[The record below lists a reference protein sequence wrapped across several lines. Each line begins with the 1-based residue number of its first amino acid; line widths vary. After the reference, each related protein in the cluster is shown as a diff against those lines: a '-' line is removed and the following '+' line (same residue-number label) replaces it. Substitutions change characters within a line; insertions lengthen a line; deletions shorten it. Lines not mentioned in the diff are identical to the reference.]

1 LSSKSC
7 GACNVRGRGGRRG
20 RVGGGYVTSG
30 YRGHR
35 GDGYGS
41 GGFRGGRGASSNAQ
55 GAQVN
60 FCSTLNQSRMGEHY
74 WPDESELFDR
84 KWEFGELPKTDTLCD
99 DSTNNVSVVKVSPLN
114 FVDVTVS
121 GVSSKALCDSG
132 TQIPVISRR
141 LIEQCNSDVIGSVCL
156 QGVIGKSVDAPL
168 VNLSVKLNNEKKLCN
183 ISPCMSVICAVAD
196 INADDYDVILPT
208 DVVDELRSMPIIA
221 VPVATVEV
229 RSTETA
235 SVSPENTAV
244 KNTDS
249 QTAQNIDD

>member
-1 LSSKSC
+1 MGKQ
-7 GACNVRGRGGRRG
+7 
-20 RVGGGYVTSG
+20 
-30 YRGHR
+30 YR
-35 GDGYGS
+35 
-41 GGFRGGRGASSNAQ
+41 
-55 GAQVN
+55 
-60 FCSTLNQSRMGEHY
+60 
-74 WPDESELFDR
+74 PDESESFDR
-84 KWEFGELPKTDTLCD
+84 KWEFGKFPKTDSLFD

-114 FVDVTVS
+114 FVDETVS

-132 TQIPVISRR
+132 AQIPVVSRH
-141 LIEQCNSDVIGSVCL
+141 LIEHCNSNVIGSVCL
-156 QGVIGKSVDAPL
+156 QGVIGKSVNAPL
-168 VNLSVKLNNEKKLCN
+168 VNLSVKLNDKNELCN
-183 ISPCMSVICAVAD
+183 ILPCMSVICAVAD
-196 INADDYDVILPT
+196 INADNYDVILPM